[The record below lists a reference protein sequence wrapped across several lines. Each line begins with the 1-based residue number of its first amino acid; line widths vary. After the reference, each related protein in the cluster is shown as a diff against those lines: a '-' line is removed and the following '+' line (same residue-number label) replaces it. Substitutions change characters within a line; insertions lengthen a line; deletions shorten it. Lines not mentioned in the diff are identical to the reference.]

1 MEERGKWEERKFP
14 PNRRWLAALGFSS
27 FPWAGL
33 VPNLSCVF
41 LRLTKR
47 EQTLGGYDIDKTE
60 LEERKENNPNTS
72 RMISDSTLGRSENK
86 TEEAAVTEGA
96 KGRPNE
102 PGETCKNCWPFPFL
116 PLLSVLENKP

>member
-1 MEERGKWEERKFP
+1 MEERGEMGGKKVSAESAMAGCP
-14 PNRRWLAALGFSS
+14 WLFFLFL
-27 FPWAGL
+27 GL